1 MKKRYLSLL
10 IISVVLSEACQQD
23 KSPAKE
29 VQTVQNNVETLEDA
43 IHWFVIGDFGRNGQ
57 AGQQETADQMQVTSL
72 QLEPEFIITTGD
84 NFYPNGVASVDDPYW
99 ITSFENVYNG
109 YNLFVPWY
117 AVLGNHDYR
126 GSYQA
131 EIDYTNVSQR
141 WTMPDQYYV
150 KDVEDDGITIK
161 FVFIDTNPFEDGYYE
176 ELKYKTVWS
185 QDSTKQLLW
194 MDSVLSDNSSDWKI
208 VVGHHPL
215 YSGGKRLEET
225 GDVRGHLEKTLKK
238 HEVDV
243 YFAGHEHD
251 LQHIKNPNYKTHH
264 VVSGAGSDI
273 RPTGEMDY
281 TVFARSVNGF
291 VTGSATR
298 EKLLIQ
304 FIDVNGNAIHKFSIE
319 K

>member
-1 MKKRYLSLL
+1 MLL
-10 IISVVLSEACQQD
+10 IGLIIINEACQPKKELPE
-23 KSPAKE
+23 KSISTSEDLK
-29 VQTVQNNVETLEDA
+29 VIDDA
-43 IHWFVIGDFGRNGQ
+43 IHWFVLGDFGRNGQ
-57 AGQQETADQMQVTSL
+57 AGQQETADMMHQVSL
-72 QLEPEFIITTGD
+72 IMEPEFIVTTGD
-84 NFYPNGVASVDDPYW
+84 NFYPNGVASVNDPYW

-161 FVFIDTNPFEDGYYE
+161 FVFIDSNPFEDKYYSE
-176 ELKYKTVWS
+176 EKYKAIWS
-185 QDSTKQLLW
+185 QDSTQQLLW
-194 MDSVLSDNSSDWKI
+194 MDSVLADNSSDWKI

-215 YSGGKRLEET
+215 YSGGKRLEDT
-225 GDVRGHLEKTLKK
+225 GDVRGHLEKVLKK
-238 HEVDV
+238 HDVDV

-251 LQHIKNPNYKTHH
+251 LQHIKNPDYKTHH

-291 VTGSATR
+291 VTGSATK
-298 EKLLIQ
+298 EELLIQ
-304 FIDVNGNAIHKFSIE
+304 FIDVNGNVIHKFSLE